1 MSRIFPKTVALFAF
15 IFNIN
20 NATPVV
26 KVLKRKEENEMKKIR
41 SRTRAI
47 LRQVPID
54 RHFTL
59 TQNSP

>member
-26 KVLKRKEENEMKKIR
+26 KVSKRKEENE
-41 SRTRAI
+41 
-47 LRQVPID
+47 
-54 RHFTL
+54 
-59 TQNSP
+59 